1 MQAKPLLARSGMS
14 LGQESKVIDVRVLQ
28 GDQITAHLG
37 DVAALRL
44 AVFRDWPY
52 LYDGQLEYERQYVAT
67 YRDTPGS
74 LLVGAFD
81 LGRLVGASTST
92 PLEELS
98 PEFAAPFTARGIARD
113 RVLWGPESVLL
124 PAYRG
129 QGIGHR
135 FFDHRE
141 AHARSLG
148 RTHVA
153 FASIL
158 RDGTHPARPANA
170 RTNDAFW
177 TGCGYA
183 PMAGV
188 RVEFAWR
195 DVGDVNETVKQLQV
209 WWKAL

>member
-1 MQAKPLLARSGMS
+1 M
-14 LGQESKVIDVRVLQ
+14 IDVRVLQ
-28 GDQITAHLG
+28 GDQIAEHID

-52 LYDGQLEYERQYVAT
+52 LYDGQLDYERQYVET
-67 YRDTPGS
+67 YRDHPGA

-92 PLEELS
+92 PLEDLS
-98 PEFAAPFTARGIARD
+98 PEFAAPFRVLGIPRD
-113 RVLWGPESVLL
+113 HVLWGPESVLL

-135 FFDHRE
+135 FFDFRE
-141 AHARSLG
+141 DHARALG

-153 FASIL
+153 FASIV
-158 RDGTHPARPANA
+158 RPVDHPMRPPNA

-177 TGCGYA
+177 HGRGYA
-183 PMAGV
+183 PMEGV
-188 RVEFAWR
+188 RVEFAWK
-195 DVGDVNETVKQLQV
+195 DVGAEGETVKPLQV
-209 WWKAL
+209 WMKAL